1 MNTITGGGSYMYFD
15 PQVVG
20 DRPSEIDSAFGA
32 KKGDITM
39 NAYPKFVGDFPL
51 QGVYVSTFADRW
63 LPDIDYKTVYPH
75 ELGRPRQTLSV
86 SFKATDS
93 KLPVNIWVNTSNGS
107 YYEAVR
113 LEKIEHEHWV
123 WAARF
128 GKFIGSK
135 SKLIRSWTSPDFPKE
150 DLVAIWK

>member
-1 MNTITGGGSYMYFD
+1 MYFD

-51 QGVYVSTFADRW
+51 QGVCTFLHLLYRW
-63 LPDIDYKTVYPH
+63 LPDIRLTRLCIH
-75 ELGRPRQTLSV
+75 TQLGRPRQTLSV

-128 GKFIGSK
+128 GKFIGS
-135 SKLIRSWTSPDFPKE
+135 SKQADSILDFS
-150 DLVAIWK
+150 